1 MSRHPSDPER
11 LDRQAL
17 ILQAVIDLLA
27 RQGISG
33 VSVRAVAREA
43 GVALGLVSYYYEDK
57 TSLLIEEVDQTE
69 AITPSRVREIHRQQL
84 ATLEAERGP
93 NFWVLGGA

>member
-1 MSRHPSDPER
+1 M
-11 LDRQAL
+11 DRQAL

-43 GVALGLVSYYYEDK
+43 GVALGRVSYYYEDK
-57 TSLLIEEVDQTE
+57 TSLMVAATHPREEE
-69 AITPSRVREIHRQQL
+69 
-84 ATLEAERGP
+84 G
-93 NFWVLGGA
+93 